1 MSVTIGGLIK
11 EFINAYEHYNI
22 GKQTRAAALTVLL
35 YDWML
40 TFDREV
46 KYFWVKKLS
55 IPKIFYFASRYLT
68 IVAEIFNVAGMSG
81 IICTESWSRLNHSQL
96 CSVQSLPRPSLKVN
110 TGFPIGSSGR
120 VSVFIP
126 LRQTFS
132 HRGTSETSEIFIVQ
146 MVLTYRIYAIYERD
160 RRVLMFLSFLLLCT
174 STAATATVIKQ
185 AKVSYGTNQP
195 VPGIYLCDVTSRL
208 NFLWAYWI
216 PILIFETVV
225 FGFMAYKALSKWKK
239 LKILRHDQNPTV
251 GAKLIGILFYD
262 SFTYY
267 ICVLVLFTMMTFVF
281 RYASESVIDIMTGPV
296 FAIISIL
303 ANRMLLNLPTT
314 YDAATHESDNLTPLP
329 NVKPGSERGLPK
341 HPTGVTVTR
350 ISVVY

>member
-1 MSVTIGGLIK
+1 
-11 EFINAYEHYNI
+11 
-22 GKQTRAAALTVLL
+22 
-35 YDWML
+35 
-40 TFDREV
+40 
-46 KYFWVKKLS
+46 
-55 IPKIFYFASRYLT
+55 
-68 IVAEIFNVAGMSG
+68 
-81 IICTESWSRLNHSQL
+81 
-96 CSVQSLPRPSLKVN
+96 
-110 TGFPIGSSGR
+110 
-120 VSVFIP
+120 
-126 LRQTFS
+126 
-132 HRGTSETSEIFIVQ
+132 

-281 RYASESVIDIMTGPV
+281 RYASESVIDI
-296 FAIISIL
+296 
-303 ANRMLLNLPTT
+303 R
-314 YDAATHESDNLTPLP
+314 
-329 NVKPGSERGLPK
+329 GSQ
-341 HPTGVTVTR
+341 
-350 ISVVY
+350 S